1 MAIHTKKLS
10 NLNINL
16 IMRQISAFLI
26 LFLGLISTALAFTTG
41 VTTSNVAFVRQ
52 TQSTTLLFAGGESEK
67 EGGAAIAK
75 PKVGVETKQVTK
87 QKAKS
92 VQKSK
97 SKASDP
103 ISRKEDEFE
112 DAPLFKVILI
122 GDESYDQAHVIE
134 RMCEIMEDM
143 DENRAATIFKQAQ
156 QGGQAMCGKYPLEHA
171 EMYKE
176 QLIRSDPMIY
186 SDVEEE
192 NKK

>member
-1 MAIHTKKLS
+1 
-10 NLNINL
+10 
-16 IMRQISAFLI
+16 MRQISAILL
-26 LFLGLISTALAFTTG
+26 LFLGYISTSHAFTTSA
-41 VTTSNVAFVRQ
+41 TTNNLAFLRQ
-52 TQSTTLLFAGGESEK
+52 VQSTTLLFAGESEK

-87 QKAKS
+87 QKSKS
-92 VQKSK
+92 VQKRK
-97 SKASDP
+97 SKPSDP
-103 ISRKEDEFE
+103 ISRREDEFE

>member
-1 MAIHTKKLS
+1 
-10 NLNINL
+10 
-16 IMRQISAFLI
+16 MRQFSAFLL
-26 LFLGLISTALAFTTG
+26 LFLGCISTALAFTTSA
-41 VTTSNVAFVRQ
+41 TSSSTLAFLRPV
-52 TQSTTLLFAGGESEK
+52 QSTTLLFAGGESEK

-87 QKAKS
+87 QKSKS
-92 VQKSK
+92 VQKRK
-97 SKASDP
+97 SKPSDP
-103 ISRKEDEFE
+103 ISRREDEFE

-134 RMCEIMEDM
+134 RMCDIMEDM

-192 NKK
+192 NKN

>member
-1 MAIHTKKLS
+1 M
-10 NLNINL
+10 
-16 IMRQISAFLI
+16 MRHFLLL
-26 LFLGLISTALAFTTG
+26 LFLTYISTSLAFTTHAR
-41 VTTSNVAFVRQ
+41 TNNLTFLRPS
-52 TQSTTLLFAGGESEK
+52 QSKTVLLAGGESEK

-87 QKAKS
+87 QKSKS
-92 VQKSK
+92 VEKRKSK
-97 SKASDP
+97 TSDP
-103 ISRKEDEFE
+103 ISRREDEFE

-122 GDESYDQAHVIE
+122 GDESYEQAHVIE
-134 RMCEIMEDM
+134 RLCEIMEDM

-192 NKK
+192 NKKK